1 MRTILVAL
9 LATACAPEG
18 IDPAVFDP
26 MPSDELADTVDAP
39 LPPPA
44 PGVGIEG
51 SPAVA
56 GDRVTFALFGLQPAD
71 TAYFALS
78 TRNPSAGAGPCFGG
92 SCLDLPGATLIG
104 SDNANGQGMASV
116 RVTVPATAAAG
127 TRIHVQAFIQRG
139 GAVATSPVWSDTI
152 QVDADLDGYDSGS
165 DCNDFDPTVYPG
177 APEVCDGV
185 DNDCDGRI
193 DEDFAIGLLCEAG
206 QGACANDGL
215 TVCADDGQAIRC
227 DAMPGAA
234 RAERC
239 DGLDDDCDGQIDEDF
254 DLGEVCSV
262 GTGVC
267 AVEGVRACRP
277 DGRGGRCDA
286 TPLEPTE
293 EICNRLDDDC
303 DGEVDEADPPLVSVC
318 AADRSVKGG
327 GCIDCTL
334 SGDAPTP
341 EWPWLLGLLVLGLG
355 RRRLGGRR

>member
-185 DNDCDGRI
+185 DNDCDGAV
-193 DEDFAIGLLCEAG
+193 DN
-206 QGACANDGL
+206 GACGSDADGDGYDSSID
-215 TVCADDGQAIRC
+215 CDDSDPSIN
-227 DAMPGAA
+227 PAA
-234 RAERC
+234 VEIVG
-239 DGLDDDCDGQIDEDF
+239 DGIDQDCDGN
-254 DLGEVCSV
+254 
-262 GTGVC
+262 
-267 AVEGVRACRP
+267 
-277 DGRGGRCDA
+277 
-286 TPLEPTE
+286 
-293 EICNRLDDDC
+293 EICYADADADGARSGATTSSSDADCNDVGESYATGALDC
-303 DGEVDEADPPLVSVC
+303 DDNDPAVSPYALDVC
-318 AADRSVKGG
+318 GDGIDNDCNG
-327 GCIDCTL
+327 IPDDGC
-334 SGDAPTP
+334 P
-341 EWPWLLGLLVLGLG
+341 
-355 RRRLGGRR
+355 